1 MYLKYFPKDADIGE
15 LAYLAMAMT
24 QSAVLRIYEI
34 VELEK
39 RPLKDTEILVLEN
52 MIDFFNNARNDVRKF
67 KKRSAK

>member
-1 MYLKYFPKDADIGE
+1 MLLKYLPKDADIGE
-15 LAYLAMAMT
+15 LAYLSMAMT

>member
-34 VELEK
+34 VELEN
-39 RPLKDTEILVLEN
+39 RPLKDNEIAVLES
-52 MIDFFNNARNDVRKF
+52 MIDFFDGARNDVQKF
-67 KKRSAK
+67 KKR